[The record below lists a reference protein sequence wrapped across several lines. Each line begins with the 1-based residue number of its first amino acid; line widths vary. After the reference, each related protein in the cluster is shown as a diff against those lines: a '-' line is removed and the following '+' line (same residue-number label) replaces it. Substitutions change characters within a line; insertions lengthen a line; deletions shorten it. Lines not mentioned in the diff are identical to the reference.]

1 MSIDTIRNEEE
12 SISGNSAVS
21 KTSNLFFNSSKDEF
35 DMPSIRTME
44 KMKEHAQFLRG
55 KSILLQGK
63 EEKFV
68 EQQRKIVRYRKI
80 IMNAIREFALDY
92 GQDREEAASVINKFE
107 RILDEIDIDLTEDED
122 EIMG

>member
-12 SISGNSAVS
+12 SISGNAAVS
-21 KTSNLFFNSSKDEF
+21 KTSNLFFKSSDEF

-68 EQQRKIVRYRKI
+68 EQQRKIIRYRKI
-80 IMNAIREFALDY
+80 IMTAIREFALDY
-92 GQDREEAASVINKFE
+92 GQDREEAASVINKFD

>member
-1 MSIDTIRNEEE
+1 MSINTFRNEEE
-12 SISGNSAVS
+12 SISGNAAVS
-21 KTSNLFFNSSKDEF
+21 KTSNLFFKSSDEF
-35 DMPSIRTME
+35 DIPSIRTME

-68 EQQRKIVRYRKI
+68 EQQRKIIRYRKI
-80 IMNAIREFALDY
+80 IMTAIREFALDY
-92 GQDREEAASVINKFE
+92 GQDREEAASVINKFD

>member
-1 MSIDTIRNEEE
+1 MSINTFRNEEE
-12 SISGNSAVS
+12 SISGNAAVS
-21 KTSNLFFNSSKDEF
+21 KTSNLFFKSSDEF
-35 DMPSIRTME
+35 DMPSIRTLE

-68 EQQRKIVRYRKI
+68 EQQRKIIRYRKI
-80 IMNAIREFALDY
+80 IMTAIREFALDY
-92 GQDREEAASVINKFE
+92 GQDREEAASVINKFD

>member
-12 SISGNSAVS
+12 SISGNAAVS
-21 KTSNLFFNSSKDEF
+21 KTSNLFFKSSDEF

-68 EQQRKIVRYRKI
+68 EQQRKIIRYRKI
-80 IMNAIREFALDY
+80 IMTAIREFALDY
-92 GQDREEAASVINKFE
+92 GQDREEAASVINKFD
-107 RILDEIDIDLTEDED
+107 RILDEIDIDLTEDEH
-122 EIMG
+122 ETMG

>member
-12 SISGNSAVS
+12 SISGNAAVS
-21 KTSNLFFNSSKDEF
+21 KTSNLFFKSSDEF

-63 EEKFV
+63 EKNSLSSKVKLIE
-68 EQQRKIVRYRKI
+68 
-80 IMNAIREFALDY
+80 
-92 GQDREEAASVINKFE
+92 
-107 RILDEIDIDLTEDED
+107 
-122 EIMG
+122 